1 MRDVLASV
9 AERAVAGRRASAE
22 PARAMSTADQAKALA
37 ELSAEIDA
45 LGGRKR
51 R

>member
-1 MRDVLASV
+1 LLGLGSGYG
-9 AERAVAGRRASAE
+9 RAGE
-22 PARAMSTADQAKALA
+22 AMSTADQAKALA

-45 LGGRKR
+45 FGGRKR